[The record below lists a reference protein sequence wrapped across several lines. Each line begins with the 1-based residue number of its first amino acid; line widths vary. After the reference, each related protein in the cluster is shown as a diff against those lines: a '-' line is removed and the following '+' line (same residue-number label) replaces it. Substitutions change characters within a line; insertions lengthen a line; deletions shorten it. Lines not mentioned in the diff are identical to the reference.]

1 MILFCYFV
9 FIMERFYTES
19 NNVNDPSRM
28 VWHCIDD
35 AQLLKNRTWVMIK
48 DVLKNIFVK
57 MKDMMV
63 KCHKLWNNP
72 FLSSFPLIWEAF
84 SSKYQYIY
92 ILQILVNT
100 TLRISSMFYLKMSLC
115 NKKNILLYVSDL
127 QGILNR
133 NGLMKLLYVK
143 MPIFKIRIGI
153 RAWTVL
159 SKFIV

>member
-1 MILFCYFV
+1 
-9 FIMERFYTES
+9 
-19 NNVNDPSRM
+19 
-28 VWHCIDD
+28 
-35 AQLLKNRTWVMIK
+35 
-48 DVLKNIFVK
+48 

-72 FLSSFPLIWEAF
+72 FLRSFPLIWEAF

-92 ILQILVNT
+92 ILQILVNA
-100 TLRISSMFYLKMSLC
+100 TLRISSMFYLKMSPC

-143 MPIFKIRIGI
+143 MLIFKIRIDI